1 MVQTSITKE
10 IDWHNFKARCS
21 SISAVKAENRA
32 SKKLTD
38 KQLEELKKLEAKEEL
53 SEAGKRDLA
62 YLQLKLEKSKEVLLS
77 DTYTAYLIEEYAWI
91 KDKMLSVN
99 KDLDTHQL
107 QKGRLVEPEAV
118 ELLSLVENVKFN
130 YNILKE
136 RVCNDFLSGEV
147 DCWEGKSIMEANI
160 IADTKARWDYIGYLV
175 KTEQPIDPCNR
186 DQVQGYM
193 LITGAKTGLIA
204 DCLIDTPDII
214 KMDVMQSLL
223 RKGIKKGLY
232 ISEESEDFK
241 FDWAMYDRSMTFSD
255 KFTPQQRF
263 HKKPVEPINELDKQ
277 FLYDQVKRGRDF
289 LYKLHE
295 KRTKLR

>member
-1 MVQTSITKE
+1 MTSN
-10 IDWHNFKARCS
+10 IDWQSFKARCS

-38 KQLEELKKLEAKEEL
+38 KQLDELSKLEAKEEL
-53 SEAGKRDLA
+53 SEANKRDLA
-62 YLQLKLEKSKEVLLS
+62 FLQLKLEKSKEVLLS
-77 DTYTAYLIEEYAWI
+77 DTYITYLIEEYAWI
-91 KDKMLSVN
+91 KDQMLSVN

-107 QKGRLVEPEAV
+107 KKGRLVEPEAV
-118 ELLSLVENVKFN
+118 ELLSFVENIKYN

-136 RVCNDFLSGEV
+136 RVCNDFLTGEV
-147 DCWEGKSIMEANI
+147 DCWEGKCIMEANI
-160 IADTKARWDYIGYLV
+160 IADTKARWDYVGYLI
-175 KTEQPIDPCNR
+175 KTEQPIDPHNR

-193 LITGAKTGLIA
+193 IITGAQVGYIA

-223 RKGIKKGLY
+223 RKGIKKGQY

-255 KFTPQQRF
+255 KFTPAQRL
-263 HKKPVEPINELDKQ
+263 HKKSVEQMKDTDKQ

-289 LYKLHE
+289 LNKLHE
-295 KRTKLR
+295 KRSKLL